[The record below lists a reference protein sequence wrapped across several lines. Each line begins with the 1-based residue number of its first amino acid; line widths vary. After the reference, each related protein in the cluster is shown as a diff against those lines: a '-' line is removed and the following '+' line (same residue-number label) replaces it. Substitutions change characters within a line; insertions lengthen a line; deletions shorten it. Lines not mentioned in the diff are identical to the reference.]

1 MIKIIAIGTIKE
13 AATKQLLY
21 EYHKRF
27 NKVYLPDVIELD
39 EAKRS
44 KNPSKSQIQESINDE
59 SNRILDRIKDRDYV
73 ILCDVEGKIISSI
86 ELSDLIIEHFNYQSN
101 PLVFVIG
108 GSDGVNDQVKK
119 RANTRLSFSKM
130 TFPHQLLR
138 IMLFEQLYRCYTIA
152 NNITY
157 HK

>member
-21 EYHKRF
+21 EYQKRF
-27 NKVYLPDVIELD
+27 NKVYLPDVVELA
-39 EAKRS
+39 EAKQS
-44 KNPSKSQIQESINDE
+44 KNPSKSQIQEAINDE
-59 SNRILDRIKDRDYV
+59 SNRILDRIKERDHV
-73 ILCDVEGKIISSI
+73 ILCDVDGKMISSV
-86 ELSDLIIEHFNYQSN
+86 ELSDLLIEHFNYKSS

-108 GSDGVNDQVKK
+108 GSDGVNEHVKK